1 MQQLV
6 QLNIKGLLMEMMF
19 GFVVIFYAMIVGVF
33 VLWLWALL
41 DIITSRFKENLMQIL
56 WLLVVFFL
64 PFIGVILYLLIGRSM
79 KIKSDINSNNVNQKY
94 EQLSKIKELLDNGA
108 ISQAEFEAEK
118 EKILNQNN

>member
-1 MQQLV
+1 VQQLV